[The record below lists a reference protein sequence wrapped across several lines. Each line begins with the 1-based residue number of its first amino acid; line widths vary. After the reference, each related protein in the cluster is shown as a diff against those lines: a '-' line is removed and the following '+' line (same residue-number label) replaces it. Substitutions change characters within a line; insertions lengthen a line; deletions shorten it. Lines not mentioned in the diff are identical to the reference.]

1 MSKTRP
7 LTEPPRSVAW
17 SSALGRNVRTLR
29 TEAGLTVEAL
39 ATQAGVSSGLIG
51 QVQRGVGNPSLGNV
65 HKLASALGVS
75 MYELLE
81 DDAGAPERPAPSAT
95 VVRRDQRKRISFPQQ
110 PVTFELLTP
119 DLKRSVELTR
129 TVMPPGY
136 DSGPVPYQHQ
146 GEDAVYIVRGLIE
159 AHVGSESYLLEPGD
173 TITFDASVPHW
184 WRNAGEEEGE
194 SIGAT
199 VPPSF

>member
-1 MSKTRP
+1 MSSIKDVAEA
-7 LTEPPRSVAW
+7 EPRGAWPSV
-17 SSALGRNVRTLR
+17 LGRRVRALR

-39 ATQAGVSSGLIG
+39 AAQAGVSAGLVG
-51 QVQRGVGNPSLGNV
+51 QVERGVSNPSLGNL

-75 MYELLE
+75 MYALLE
-81 DDAGAPERPAPSAT
+81 EEPGASARPAPSAF

-119 DLKRSVELTR
+119 DLKRALELTR
-129 TVMPPGY
+129 VVMPPGY
-136 DSGPVPYQHQ
+136 ESGPVPYQHQ
-146 GEDAVYIVRGLIE
+146 GEDAVYVLRGLLE
-159 AHVGSESYLLEPGD
+159 AHVGSETYVLEAGD
-173 TITFDASVPHW
+173 AITFDARIPHW

-199 VPPSF
+199 APPSF